1 MSVKLSEADIDYI
14 IDEVTAT
21 DGADPFGDYEY
32 MLEFVQARVLDAL
45 PRRLSPTSEELRK
58 AADKVLEYHAL
69 RLASN
74 SLEFET
80 MTGLH
85 WYIEDTLTRL
95 MGECRAELTGNEYR
109 PGFRYA
115 NARP

>member
-21 DGADPFGDYEY
+21 DGADPFGEYEY
-32 MLEFVQARVLDAL
+32 MLDFVENKVLDSL
-45 PRRLSPTSEELRK
+45 PRRIEPTDEELRK
-58 AADKVLEYHAL
+58 AADKVLEYYAL
-69 RLASN
+69 RLAWN
-74 SLEFET
+74 SVEFET

-85 WYIEDTLTRL
+85 RYIEDTLTRL
-95 MGECRAELTGNEYR
+95 MGECRAELTGNKYR